1 MSFVNVQRPNERT
14 VTFTLRPLTV
24 TYANTLRRL
33 ILTGVETVAFAADMD
48 EKGRTGDVVVET
60 NDTPM
65 TNEMLAHRI
74 SMLPVAIKDPLSF
87 KPDNYEFHLQ
97 VTNDTDRT
105 LDVTAGNFDVWQRS
119 DDPDEEPR
127 RLSTPDFFPANPIT
141 GDTCL
146 IAILKS
152 KTFGQAKGQSLSLKA
167 KASIGTGKQHA
178 RHIPVSQ
185 CSYVYTPDSNEER
198 RKEVF
203 ESWLVKSKKVDP
215 MGLERD
221 GEGKKAALMKEFN
234 TMEAARCYLRDEA
247 GEPYSYDFTVESV
260 GVLSVNYI
268 IRRACEVG
276 EAMCMRYMN
285 IATGELPEDV
295 TVQPADAQMLGFD
308 FHFTGHDHTLGKL
321 LSTYLVENHYSGA
334 AEPKITFAGSIVP
347 HPLRDVMLL
356 RVGVEDGQEMTAR
369 EAVAAAARG
378 CAELFRQL
386 RANWLGVSGTAP
398 PTLTIRRARPST
410 AAASAAAPTARVT
423 VKKQA

>member
-14 VTFTLRPLTV
+14 ATFTLRPLTV

-48 EKGRTGDVVVET
+48 EKGRTGDVTVEA

-74 SMLPVAIKDPLSF
+74 SLLPISVKDPLSF
-87 KPDNYEFHLQ
+87 KPDNYEFHLK
-97 VTNDTDRT
+97 VANDSDRT
-105 LDVTAGNFDVWQRS
+105 LDVTASHFDVFERS
-119 DDPDEEPR
+119 DNPDEEPR

-152 KTFGQAKGQSLSLKA
+152 KTFGQAKGQSVALKA
-167 KASIGTGKQHA
+167 KATVGTGKQHA

-185 CSYVYTPDSNEER
+185 CSYVYTPDTNEER

-203 ESWLVKSKKVDP
+203 DSWLVKSKKVDP
-215 MGLERD
+215 TALESD
-221 GEGKKAALMKEFN
+221 ASKKAALMKEFN
-234 TMEAARCYLRDEA
+234 TMEAARCYLRDET
-247 GEPYSYDFTVESV
+247 GEPYSYDFTVESA

-285 IATGELPEDV
+285 LATGELPEDV
-295 TVQPADAQMLGFD
+295 TIQPADAQMLGFD
-308 FHFTGHDHTLGKL
+308 FYFAGHDHTLGKL

-347 HPLRDVMLL
+347 HPLRDIMLL

-386 RANWLGVSGTAP
+386 RANWLAATGAGAGPVA
-398 PTLTIRRARPST
+398 TIRRSRPAT
-410 AAASAAAPTARVT
+410 AATAASTQVT